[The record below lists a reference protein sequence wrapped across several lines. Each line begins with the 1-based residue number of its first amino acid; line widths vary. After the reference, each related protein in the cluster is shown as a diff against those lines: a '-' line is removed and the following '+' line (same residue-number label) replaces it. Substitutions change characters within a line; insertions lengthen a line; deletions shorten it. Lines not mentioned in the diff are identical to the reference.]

1 MDDSSFQDKTLNC
14 IDCKTQFSFSAGEQ
28 SFYAD
33 KDLTPP
39 KRCKD
44 CRAIKKAK
52 QFTKG
57 GGGGKGYGNN
67 QVPGV
72 HEENVPMNGASDFL

>member
-52 QFTKG
+52 RFTQPDG
-57 GGGGKGYGNN
+57 TAKGYGAH
-67 QVPGV
+67 QVAGV
-72 HEENVPMNGASDFL
+72 HEENAPMDGAADFL